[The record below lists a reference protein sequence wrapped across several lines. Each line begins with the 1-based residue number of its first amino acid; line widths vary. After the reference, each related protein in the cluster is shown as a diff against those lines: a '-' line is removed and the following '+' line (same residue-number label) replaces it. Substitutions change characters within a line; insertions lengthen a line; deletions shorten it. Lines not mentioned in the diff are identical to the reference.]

1 MLNEE
6 QLQYFCEAEARL
18 AGVCV
23 RIYEDREGKELC
35 AVYGNRTLGND
46 LNDIPS
52 GHIVFEG
59 EGTIGLADVEQFLL
73 GRVLSEHDERTL
85 VLGPVRMGEL
95 TESDIDALMIKFELP
110 KALRGDISRFL
121 MGTPVMPHENFLMLL
136 SLFNLA
142 LNGNAVPM
150 TEILTGGPM
159 KDAPKEDYID
169 TIDIVQPRTSGE
181 YEETI
186 RYLIRNGMVDEI
198 EKLRYESYQGIVGQ
212 LGPSQMRSLK
222 NSLIILNSMCLRA
235 AISGGLDTETAY
247 TLGELYV
254 QRIENTQTLT
264 ELGKL
269 SQTIKR
275 DYCRRVKQLSAP
287 KIDNLYV
294 LRSAEYVQKH
304 IYEKV
309 TARELAERAGV
320 SPEYLSTLFSE
331 HLKCSIPQYI
341 ARQKILEAKKLLRFT
356 EKPLSEIA
364 ALLNFSSQSY
374 FQAQFKKIRGIT
386 PAAYREKYRKGARGD

>member
-1 MLNEE
+1 MLNKE
-6 QLQYFCEAEARL
+6 QLQYFCEVEARL

-23 RIYEDREGKELC
+23 RIFQGRGEEKLL
-35 AVYGNRTLGND
+35 AVYGNRTLKND

-52 GHIVFEG
+52 GHIIFEG
-59 EGTIGLADVEQFLL
+59 KGTIGLADVEQFML
-73 GRVLSEHDERTL
+73 GRVLSEQDDKEL
-85 VLGPVRMGEL
+85 VIGPIRMGEL
-95 TESDIDALMIKFELP
+95 TESDIDALMAKFELP
-110 KALRGDISRFL
+110 KALRDHISRFL
-121 MGTPVMPHENFLMLL
+121 LGTPVMPHENFLMLL

-142 LNGNAVPM
+142 LNGSVVPISD
-150 TEILTGGPM
+150 ILAGGPL
-159 KDAPKEDYID
+159 KDTPKEDYID
-169 TIDIVQPRTSGE
+169 TVDIVQPRTSGE

-198 EKLRYESYQGIVGQ
+198 EKLRFENYQGVVGQ

-247 TLGELYV
+247 SLGELYV
-254 QRIENTQTLT
+254 QRIEKAETLT

-269 SQTIKR
+269 SQAIKR

>member
-1 MLNEE
+1 
-6 QLQYFCEAEARL
+6 
-18 AGVCV
+18 
-23 RIYEDREGKELC
+23 
-35 AVYGNRTLGND
+35 
-46 LNDIPS
+46 
-52 GHIVFEG
+52 
-59 EGTIGLADVEQFLL
+59 
-73 GRVLSEHDERTL
+73 
-85 VLGPVRMGEL
+85 MGEL
-95 TESDIDALMIKFELP
+95 TESDIDMLMTKFGLP

-142 LNGNAVPM
+142 LNGNVVPISD
-150 TEILTGGPM
+150 ILAGSPL
-159 KDAPKEDYID
+159 KDTPKEDYID
-169 TIDIVQPRTSGE
+169 TVDIVQPRTSGE

-186 RYLIRNGMVDEI
+186 RYLIRNGMADEI
-198 EKLRYESYQGIVGQ
+198 DKLRFENYQGVVGQ

-254 QRIENTQTLT
+254 QRIEKAQTLT

-269 SQTIKR
+269 SQIIKR

-304 IYEKV
+304 IYE
-309 TARELAERAGV
+309 RMR
-320 SPEYLSTLFSE
+320 
-331 HLKCSIPQYI
+331 
-341 ARQKILEAKKLLRFT
+341 IL
-356 EKPLSEIA
+356 
-364 ALLNFSSQSY
+364 
-374 FQAQFKKIRGIT
+374 
-386 PAAYREKYRKGARGD
+386 

>member
-18 AGVCV
+18 SGVCV
-23 RIYEDREGKELC
+23 RFFRDREGKEL
-35 AVYGNRTLGND
+35 ASIYGNHTAVRDMST
-46 LNDIPS
+46 IPS
-52 GHIVFEG
+52 DKVDFEG
-59 EGTIGLADVEQFLL
+59 EGTIGLAYVEQFLL

-95 TESDIDALMIKFELP
+95 TESDIDMLMTKFGLP
-110 KALRGDISRFL
+110 QALRGDISRFL
-121 MGTPVMPHENFLMLL
+121 MGTPVMPHENFLVLL

-142 LNGNAVPM
+142 LNGIVVPM
-150 TEILTGGPM
+150 TEILAGGAL

-169 TIDIVQPRTSGE
+169 TVDVVQPRTSGE

-198 EKLRYESYQGIVGQ
+198 EKLHFEGYQGVVGQ

-222 NSLIILNSMCLRA
+222 NSIIILNSMCLRA

-247 TLGELYV
+247 SLGELYV
-254 QRIENTQTLT
+254 QRIEKAQTLG

-269 SQTIKR
+269 SQIIKR

-294 LRSAEYVQKH
+294 LRSTEYVQKH
-304 IYEKV
+304 LYDKL
-309 TARELAERAGV
+309 TAGEIAEAAGC

-386 PAAYREKYRKGARGD
+386 PAAYREKYRKGMRGD

>member
-6 QLQYFCEAEARL
+6 QLQYFCEVEARL

-23 RIYEDREGKELC
+23 RIFQGRGEEKLL
-35 AVYGNRTLGND
+35 AVYGNRTLKND

-52 GHIVFEG
+52 GHIIFEG
-59 EGTIGLADVEQFLL
+59 KGTIGLADVEQFML
-73 GRVLSEHDERTL
+73 GRVLSEQDDKEL
-85 VLGPVRMGEL
+85 VIGPIRMGEL
-95 TESDIDALMIKFELP
+95 TESDIDALMAKFELP
-110 KALRGDISRFL
+110 KALRDHISRFL
-121 MGTPVMPHENFLMLL
+121 LGTPVMPHENFLMLL

-142 LNGNAVPM
+142 LNGSVVPISD
-150 TEILTGGPM
+150 ILAGGPL
-159 KDAPKEDYID
+159 KDTPKEDYID
-169 TIDIVQPRTSGE
+169 TVDIVQPRTSGE

-198 EKLRYESYQGIVGQ
+198 EKLRFENYQGVVGQ

>member
-1 MLNEE
+1 MLTEE
-6 QLQYFCEAEARL
+6 QLLYFCEVEARL

-23 RIYEDREGKELC
+23 RIYEDREGKELA

-46 LNDIPS
+46 LNNIPS

-59 EGTIGLADVEQFLL
+59 EGTIGLADVELFML

-95 TESDIDALMIKFELP
+95 TESDIDMLMTKFGLP
-110 KALRGDISRFL
+110 QALRGDISRFL
-121 MGTPVMPHENFLMLL
+121 MGTPVMPHENFLVLL

-142 LNGNAVPM
+142 LNGIVVPM
-150 TEILTGGPM
+150 TEILAGGAL

-169 TIDIVQPRTSGE
+169 TVDVVQPRTSGE

-198 EKLRYESYQGIVGQ
+198 EKLRFENYQGVVGQ

-331 HLKCSIPQYI
+331 HMKCSIPQYI

-364 ALLNFSSQSY
+364 ALLCFSSQSY

>member
-18 AGVCV
+18 SGVCV
-23 RIYEDREGKELC
+23 RFFRDREGKEL
-35 AVYGNRTLGND
+35 AAIYGNHTAVRD
-46 LNDIPS
+46 MSAIPS
-52 GHIVFEG
+52 EKMDFEG
-59 EGTIGLADVEQFLL
+59 EGTTGLAYVEQFLL

-95 TESDIDALMIKFELP
+95 TESDIDMLMTKFGLP
-110 KALRGDISRFL
+110 KTLRGDISRFL
-121 MGTPVMPHENFLMLL
+121 MGTPVMPHENFLVLL

-150 TEILTGGPM
+150 TEILTSGPV

-169 TIDIVQPRTSGE
+169 TVDIVQPRTSGE

-198 EKLRYESYQGIVGQ
+198 EKLRYESYQGVVGQ
-212 LGPSQMRSLK
+212 LGPSRMRSLK

-254 QRIENTQTLT
+254 QRIEKAETLT

-269 SQTIKR
+269 SQAIKR

-304 IYEKV
+304 IYERV
-309 TARELAERAGV
+309 TARELAEKAGV

-331 HLKCSIPQYI
+331 HMKCSIPQYI

>member
-1 MLNEE
+1 M
-6 QLQYFCEAEARL
+6 
-18 AGVCV
+18 CV
-23 RIYEDREGKELC
+23 RIFQGHGEEKLL
-35 AVYGNRTLGND
+35 AVYGNRTLKND

-52 GHIVFEG
+52 GHIIFEG
-59 EGTIGLADVEQFLL
+59 KGTIGLADVEQFML
-73 GRVLSEHDERTL
+73 GRVLSEQDDKEL
-85 VLGPVRMGEL
+85 VIGPIRMGEL
-95 TESDIDALMIKFELP
+95 TESDIDTLMAKFELP
-110 KALRGDISRFL
+110 KALRDHISRFL
-121 MGTPVMPHENFLMLL
+121 LGTPVMPHENFLMLL

-142 LNGNAVPM
+142 LNGSVVPISD
-150 TEILTGGPM
+150 ILAGGPL
-159 KDAPKEDYID
+159 KDTPKEDYID
-169 TIDIVQPRTSGE
+169 TVDIVQPRTSGE

-198 EKLRYESYQGIVGQ
+198 DDLRFENFQGVVGQ

-247 TLGELYV
+247 SLGELYV
-254 QRIENTQTLT
+254 QRIENAQSMS

-269 SQTIKR
+269 SQAIKR

-304 IYEKV
+304 IYERV
-309 TARELAERAGV
+309 TARELAEQAGV

-331 HLKCSIPQYI
+331 HMKCSIPQYI

-386 PAAYREKYRKGARGD
+386 PAAYREKYRKGARGE

>member
-1 MLNEE
+1 MLTEE
-6 QLQYFCEAEARL
+6 QLLYFCEVEARL

-23 RIYEDREGKELC
+23 RIFQGRGEEKLL
-35 AVYGNRTLGND
+35 AVYGNRTLKND

-52 GHIVFEG
+52 GHIIFEG
-59 EGTIGLADVEQFLL
+59 KGTIGLADVEQFML
-73 GRVLSEHDERTL
+73 GRVLSEQDDKEL
-85 VLGPVRMGEL
+85 VIGPIRMGEL
-95 TESDIDALMIKFELP
+95 TESDIDALMAKFELP
-110 KALRGDISRFL
+110 KALRDHISRFL
-121 MGTPVMPHENFLMLL
+121 LGTPVMPHENFLMLL

-142 LNGNAVPM
+142 LNGSVVPISD
-150 TEILTGGPM
+150 ILAGGPL
-159 KDAPKEDYID
+159 KDTPKEDYID
-169 TIDIVQPRTSGE
+169 TVDIVQPRTSGE

-198 EKLRYESYQGIVGQ
+198 EKLRFENYQGVVGQ

>member
-1 MLNEE
+1 MLNKE
-6 QLQYFCEAEARL
+6 QLQYFCEVEARL

-23 RIYEDREGKELC
+23 RIFQGRGEEKLL
-35 AVYGNRTLGND
+35 AVYGNRTLKND

-52 GHIVFEG
+52 GHIIFEG
-59 EGTIGLADVEQFLL
+59 KGTIGLADVEQFML
-73 GRVLSEHDERTL
+73 GRVLSEQDDKEL
-85 VLGPVRMGEL
+85 VIGPIRMGEL
-95 TESDIDALMIKFELP
+95 TESDIDALMAKFELP
-110 KALRGDISRFL
+110 KALRDHISRFL
-121 MGTPVMPHENFLMLL
+121 LGTPVMPHENFLMLL

-142 LNGNAVPM
+142 LNGSVVPISD
-150 TEILTGGPM
+150 ILAGGPL
-159 KDAPKEDYID
+159 KDTPKEDYID
-169 TIDIVQPRTSGE
+169 TVDIVQPRTSGE

-198 EKLRYESYQGIVGQ
+198 EKLRFENYQGVVGQ

-254 QRIENTQTLT
+254 QRIEKAQTLT

>member
-1 MLNEE
+1 MLNKE
-6 QLQYFCEAEARL
+6 QLQYFCEVEARL

-23 RIYEDREGKELC
+23 RIFQGRGEEKLL
-35 AVYGNRTLGND
+35 AVYGNRTLKND

-52 GHIVFEG
+52 GHIIFEG
-59 EGTIGLADVEQFLL
+59 KGTIGLADVEQFML
-73 GRVLSEHDERTL
+73 GRVLSEQDDKEL
-85 VLGPVRMGEL
+85 VIGPIRMGEL
-95 TESDIDALMIKFELP
+95 TESDIDALMAKFELP
-110 KALRGDISRFL
+110 KALRDHISRFL
-121 MGTPVMPHENFLMLL
+121 LGTPVMPHENFLMLL

-142 LNGNAVPM
+142 LNGSVVPISD
-150 TEILTGGPM
+150 ILAGGPL
-159 KDAPKEDYID
+159 KDTPKEDYID
-169 TIDIVQPRTSGE
+169 TVDIVQPRTSGE

-198 EKLRYESYQGIVGQ
+198 EKLRFENYQGVVGQ

>member
-1 MLNEE
+1 MLNKE
-6 QLQYFCEAEARL
+6 QLQYFCEVEARL

-23 RIYEDREGKELC
+23 RIFQGRGEEKLL
-35 AVYGNRTLGND
+35 AVYGNRTLKND

-52 GHIVFEG
+52 GHIIFEG
-59 EGTIGLADVEQFLL
+59 KGTIGLADVEQFML
-73 GRVLSEHDERTL
+73 GRVLSEQDDKEL
-85 VLGPVRMGEL
+85 VIGPIRMGEL
-95 TESDIDALMIKFELP
+95 TESDIDALMAKFELP
-110 KALRGDISRFL
+110 KALRDHISRFL
-121 MGTPVMPHENFLMLL
+121 LGTPVMPHENFLMLL

-142 LNGNAVPM
+142 LNGSVVPISD
-150 TEILTGGPM
+150 ILAGGPL
-159 KDAPKEDYID
+159 KDTPKEDYID
-169 TIDIVQPRTSGE
+169 TVDIVQPRTSGE

-198 EKLRYESYQGIVGQ
+198 DKLRFENFQGVVGQ

>member
-1 MLNEE
+1 MLTEE
-6 QLQYFCEAEARL
+6 QLLYFCEVEARL

-23 RIYEDREGKELC
+23 RIYEDRDGKEL
-35 AVYGNRTLGND
+35 ASIYGNHTAVRDMST
-46 LNDIPS
+46 IPS
-52 GHIVFEG
+52 DKVDFEG
-59 EGTIGLADVEQFLL
+59 EGTIGLAYVEQFML
-73 GRVLSEHDERTL
+73 GRVLSEQDDKEL
-85 VLGPVRMGEL
+85 VIGPIRMGEL
-95 TESDIDALMIKFELP
+95 TESDIDALMAKFELP
-110 KALRGDISRFL
+110 KALRDHISRFL
-121 MGTPVMPHENFLMLL
+121 LGTPVMPHENFLMLL

-142 LNGNAVPM
+142 LNGSVVPISD
-150 TEILTGGPM
+150 ILAGGPL
-159 KDAPKEDYID
+159 KDTPKEDYID
-169 TIDIVQPRTSGE
+169 TVDIVQPRTSGE

-198 EKLRYESYQGIVGQ
+198 DGLRFENFQGVVGQ
-212 LGPSQMRSLK
+212 LGPNQLRSLK

-247 TLGELYV
+247 SLGELYV
-254 QRIENTQTLT
+254 QRIESAQTLT

-269 SQTIKR
+269 SQAIKR

-294 LRSAEYVQKH
+294 LKSAEYVQKH
-304 IYEKV
+304 IYERV
-309 TARELAERAGV
+309 TARELAEKAGI

-364 ALLNFSSQSY
+364 ALLCFSSQSY

>member
-1 MLNEE
+1 MLNKE
-6 QLQYFCEAEARL
+6 QLQYFCEVEARL

-23 RIYEDREGKELC
+23 RIFQGRGEEKLL
-35 AVYGNRTLGND
+35 AVYGNRTLKND

-52 GHIVFEG
+52 GHIIFEG
-59 EGTIGLADVEQFLL
+59 KGTIGLADVEQFML
-73 GRVLSEHDERTL
+73 GRVLSEQDDKEL
-85 VLGPVRMGEL
+85 VIGPIRMGEL
-95 TESDIDALMIKFELP
+95 TESDIDALMAKFELP
-110 KALRGDISRFL
+110 KALRDHISRFL
-121 MGTPVMPHENFLMLL
+121 LGTPVMPHENFLMLL

-142 LNGNAVPM
+142 LNGSVVPISD
-150 TEILTGGPM
+150 ILAGGPL
-159 KDAPKEDYID
+159 KDTPKEDYID
-169 TIDIVQPRTSGE
+169 TVDIVQPRTSGE

-198 EKLRYESYQGIVGQ
+198 EKLRFENYQGVVGQ

-247 TLGELYV
+247 SLGELYV
-254 QRIENTQTLT
+254 QRIEKAQTLG

-269 SQTIKR
+269 SQIIKR

-294 LRSAEYVQKH
+294 LRSTEYVQKH
-304 IYEKV
+304 LYDKL
-309 TARELAERAGV
+309 TAGEIAEAAGC

-386 PAAYREKYRKGARGD
+386 PAAYREKYRKGMRGD